1 MNLDPETLFSLRDK
15 PTPAPAAVIDS
26 KPDAANPEAGSGQM
40 RSDSIVG
47 DHFFWASSSALV
59 DLS

>member
-15 PTPAPAAVIDS
+15 PPAPAAVIDS
-26 KPDAANPEAGSGQM
+26 KPAAANPEAGSGQV

-47 DHFFWASSSALV
+47 DHFFWASSLALV